1 MKKYV
6 FLILVVFTNF
16 NVFSQSNFKIRGL
29 DWNVSL
35 NNILTSEGKTND
47 IKEYDIRGYPDG
59 LYKKTEITYYNKEVS
74 NYKALLQYTLVLDK
88 LIYVYYSFDDIYTYN
103 VITIF
108 NDLKNKLT
116 ELYGNYD
123 QEKRNLWKSVS
134 KLYFLEN
141 LTSMELIK
149 LLDDGKQIFDKYI
162 WIYNGT
168 RIELNVISSLNK
180 TWNITIEYTAPNFDQ
195 IVDEAL
201 KNNKNNKKGL

>member
-1 MKKYV
+1 MKKYL
-6 FLILVVFTNF
+6 FLILLVFINF
-16 NVFSQSNFKIRGL
+16 NVFAQSNFKIRGL

-35 NNILTSEGKTND
+35 NNILTSEGKTNN
-47 IKEYDIRGYPDG
+47 IREYDIRGYPDG

-74 NYKALLQYTLVLDK
+74 NYKALLKYTLVLDK

-134 KLYFLEN
+134 KLYSLEN
-141 LTSMELIK
+141 LTFMELSK
-149 LLDDGKQIFDKYI
+149 LLDDGKQVFDKYI

-168 RIELNVISSLNK
+168 RIELDVISSLNK
-180 TWNITIEYTAPNFDQ
+180 TWDITIEYTAPNYDQ
-195 IVDEAL
+195 IVEEAL